1 MIRFYEPSLWII
13 AKLQTPESGLAPR
26 AAKDEALFK
35 VALETRNFEI
45 SMFWQRSNYFLVL
58 NSALAVG
65 FFSQQS
71 KVYAP
76 ILALLGMFA
85 SLLWI
90 GVNLGGKY
98 WQSRWE
104 HELVVRERQLYP
116 DDPLFGASPLQRDQY
131 VSVSLSWNN
140 HGILRRWW
148 DKRVLAK
155 PSVSASMT
163 YLSACFLLAW
173 IGLLVISAFESPLVA
188 NVGSRE
194 VAHQMTSSWPWLESN
209 VGAIQSIAA
218 LVSAALAA
226 MTIVVLVVTWRS
238 IKRQAV
244 ASEEQA
250 EAARALTQVAKEQTA
265 AALDAAQS
273 AKRQSELLSSQI
285 EQSTAPLLVVEL
297 DPGVAPVKFD
307 LVNRGPGVAF
317 QIFFWIGPLDLKDQD
332 TISIDFIQPSTLG
345 PGGRTR
351 LPLPPVWDAV
361 TIRYKGIDRA
371 QRWTIFYNDR
381 SKPQEHVVA
390 KGLQTVY
397 LS

>member
-1 MIRFYEPSLWII
+1 
-13 AKLQTPESGLAPR
+13 
-26 AAKDEALFK
+26 
-35 VALETRNFEI
+35 
-45 SMFWQRSNYFLVL
+45 
-58 NSALAVG
+58 
-65 FFSQQS
+65 
-71 KVYAP
+71 
-76 ILALLGMFA
+76 
-85 SLLWI
+85 
-90 GVNLGGKY
+90 
-98 WQSRWE
+98 
-104 HELVVRERQLYP
+104 
-116 DDPLFGASPLQRDQY
+116 
-131 VSVSLSWNN
+131 
-140 HGILRRWW
+140 
-148 DKRVLAK
+148 
-155 PSVSASMT
+155 
-163 YLSACFLLAW
+163 
-173 IGLLVISAFESPLVA
+173 
-188 NVGSRE
+188 
-194 VAHQMTSSWPWLESN
+194 LESN

-226 MTIVVLVVTWRS
+226 MTVVLVVTWRS